1 MSGPIVVDSESGGAY
16 SHYPEFKTSTDNG
29 GSGPLQK
36 KCTGVIGMP
45 GTRSTVR
52 ISRGR

>member
-16 SHYPEFKTSTDNG
+16 SHYPKFKTSTDNG
-29 GSGPLQK
+29 GSGRFK
-36 KCTGVIGMP
+36 KNVLPVIGP
-45 GTRSTVR
+45 LHTRSTAR